1 MLIALRCCIATS
13 AARALRKVG
22 KDVRHVETVDVD
34 ANGKVIELR
43 I

>member
-1 MLIALRCCIATS
+1 LFVAVQCCIATS